1 MESIRACSTIPR
13 RFGKKK
19 PNKPKN
25 PTQTKPKH
33 KRTTDFSRKAVNTF
47 NKPPPELPSATFRP
61 GPGQVPLL
69 AKLRPGLTGPL
80 HSGTDGLGHRPGP
93 ARPGRSRLTP
103 RPPAATCS
111 GGTGRGGPAR
121 PAATGSSGSGLP
133 RGAGQT
139 PSPQRAAGR
148 PPLTARQ
155 SPRRRR
161 PPSPPEEGPRG
172 EATVPASPPLQ
183 PRYARR
189 CLPAARRPGEE
200 PPGEATAAAGRAAP
214 ATDAAPHRV
223 PAPSVSRRRPFLP
236 RRCRLGT
243 GAALQRSALQR
254 SARSSP
260 KKRPQTAPIPAKP
273 FPDGFSLGARSCGH
287 ANQVLGWP
295 SRSSWRLGKTW
306 YPQGPPLGPQS
317 ACL

>member
-19 PNKPKN
+19 PTNQKTQPKPN
-25 PTQTKPKH
+25 QNIN
-33 KRTTDFSRKAVNTF
+33 AQLTF
-47 NKPPPELPSATFRP
+47 HEKQSTPLINPPPNFPAPRSARALGRSRCWQSFAPASPARSTA
-61 GPGQVPLL
+61 GQ
-69 AKLRPGLTGPL
+69 TD
-80 HSGTDGLGHRPGP
+80 SGTGP